1 MTRQETKRHT
11 GLDDTGLDSA
21 DRDCA
26 DTTDLVDVLER
37 ETEGLV
43 GGSGRGL
50 DGVDG
55 LEKGLTLGN
64 TGLGLLGPSLVPG
77 HAARKVRKISR
88 DTIAISLTWWSPPTC
103 CHRANQRWGRRGQPW
118 GCNRPS

>member
-77 HAARKVRKISR
+77 HAEWKVREISR
-88 DTIAISLTWWSPPTC
+88 DTRCDFTYLVVSSNMLSPC
-103 CHRANQRWGRRGQPW
+103 QPEM
-118 GCNRPS
+118 GTKGTALGL

>member
-1 MTRQETKRHT
+1 MLEDKGMNQHT

-55 LEKGLTLGN
+55 LEEGLTLGN
-64 TGLGLLGPSLVPG
+64 TRLGLLGPSLVPG
-77 HAARKVRKISR
+77 HATREVRKRSYYI
-88 DTIAISLTWWSPPTC
+88 
-103 CHRANQRWGRRGQPW
+103 RGQVTHFLVSSNMLSPCQPEI
-118 GCNRPS
+118 GTKGTALGL